1 MKFHSDFGILSWF
14 HVPDLVIL
22 SCNNT
27 VWYKQNF
34 DEHLLQVLCTWI
46 QNIPHTPKQTER
58 KLKEKNKHWL
68 KGPVVPYRTGATWL
82 AQHVFRVSV
91 SLLAKRIGILKG
103 ASTYSVCLEF
113 LSYLCLEA
121 FLLENTGHHFVRL
134 EIGTATPL
142 DSILTP

>member
-1 MKFHSDFGILSWF
+1 MKFHSDFGILSSF

-58 KLKEKNKHWL
+58 KLKEKNKHRL
-68 KGPVVPYRTGATWL
+68 KGPVVPYRTGAT
-82 AQHVFRVSV
+82 
-91 SLLAKRIGILKG
+91 
-103 ASTYSVCLEF
+103 
-113 LSYLCLEA
+113 
-121 FLLENTGHHFVRL
+121 
-134 EIGTATPL
+134 
-142 DSILTP
+142 

>member
-1 MKFHSDFGILSWF
+1 MKFHSDFGILSSF

-134 EIGTATPL
+134 EIWTATPL